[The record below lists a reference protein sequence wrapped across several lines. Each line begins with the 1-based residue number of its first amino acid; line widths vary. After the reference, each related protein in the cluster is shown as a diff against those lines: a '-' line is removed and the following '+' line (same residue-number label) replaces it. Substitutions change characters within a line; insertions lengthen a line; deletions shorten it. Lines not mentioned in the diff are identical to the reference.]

1 LVDGEAKVTIRD
13 RGEWRRRPGGN
24 RGRGIPIMREFMDD
38 VSVERAENG
47 TTVHLL
53 RRLGE
58 EG

>member
-1 LVDGEAKVTIRD
+1 VTIRD
-13 RGEWRRRPGGN
+13 HGKWRRPRGGN

-47 TTVHLL
+47 TTVNLL
-53 RRLGE
+53 RRLRE